1 MIERTITSAMRQK
14 LHNYFLSQY
23 EKYRDAVLSGERI
36 AGELEIEMVERQ
48 ENDLKQALPWKFDL
62 IEATRPLIWFAAN
75 LRFPSGEN
83 KGQPLKLSSWQVW
96 IIMVLFGWVDSR
108 LRRRYVDAYIEIAR
122 KNGKSTWAAAILVYL
137 AFASGERN
145 GNPCY
150 IAATTLDQ
158 AQECFDRAK
167 DELPQLCGVNVTNSK
182 YNKSIYDTLGR
193 IQAVTAS
200 PKDGKLPHGTIIDE
214 YHQHKD
220 NELVNSFTSG
230 NVSDPNALTMRITTA
245 GTDLNGVCKEEH
257 DKGMRV
263 LSGELSI
270 DRYFFAI
277 FTIDETDDP
286 ADPECW
292 IKANPNLNV
301 SVDMALLKSR
311 FDYSKSSAADMTVFK
326 TKNLNVWCH
335 SLARW
340 ANMAAWN
347 ERCTSAGGG
356 GGWQNFDIALEGRI
370 CYGGLD
376 LSSNSDFTAFTL
388 DFPLEDGRHVQRT
401 HCWLAEEM
409 KDTIARQCR
418 IPLDR
423 WIQAG
428 WVTATPGAV
437 IDYEYVREYLTEI
450 FTRYQLQYI
459 AADRWKI
466 EELVRIM
473 PSWFVD
479 VAYEFSQG
487 LKTMSP
493 SIQQFERFYL
503 EGKIYA
509 LDNECVTWMMSCA
522 EVFQDS
528 TGNIKLVKPKRRTE
542 ARIDGVITSVMALD
556 CALKHDAEP
565 VGDVSDLI
573 SFF

>member
-1 MIERTITSAMRQK
+1 MTERKISPQMRQK
-14 LHNYFLSQY
+14 LHLFFVDQY
-23 EKYRDAVLSGERI
+23 KQYRDDVLSGRRK
-36 AGELEIEMVERQ
+36 AGLLEKEMVLRQ
-48 ENDLKQALPWKFDL
+48 ERDLKAPPVGWSFAWIQ
-62 IEATRPLIWFAAN
+62 ATRPLIWFAAN
-75 LRFPSGEN
+75 LKFPSGDR
-83 KGQPLKLSSWQVW
+83 KGEPLKLSPWQCW
-96 IIMVLFGWVDSR
+96 IVMVIFGWINGR
-108 LRRRYVDAYIEIAR
+108 GHRRFIDAYIEIAR
-122 KNGKSTWAAAILVYL
+122 KNGKSSWAAAILLYL

-167 DELPQLCGVNVTNSK
+167 DELPPGAGMNITNSK
-182 YNKSIYDTLGR
+182 YNKTIYDENGR

-230 NVSDPNALTMRITTA
+230 NVSDPNTLTMRITTA

-257 DKGMRV
+257 DKGERV
-263 LSGELSI
+263 LRGELEI
-270 DRYFFAI
+270 DRYFFCI
-277 FTIDETDDP
+277 YTIDEGDDE
-286 ADPECW
+286 ADPEIW
-292 IKANPNLNV
+292 AKANPNMGI
-301 SVDMALLKSR
+301 SVDTALLQGR
-311 FDYSKSSAADMTVFK
+311 YDYSKSSASDMVVFR

-335 SLARW
+335 SLSRW
-340 ANMAAWN
+340 ANMEIWTQK
-347 ERCTSAGGG
+347 CTSLAH
-356 GGWQNFDIALEGRI
+356 GWQELDLNLDGHI

-388 DFPLEDGRHVQRT
+388 DFPIEDGRHVQRT
-401 HCWLAEEM
+401 HCWLAEDM

-437 IDYEYVREYLTEI
+437 IDYEYVREYLTDAY
-450 FTRYQLQYI
+450 TRFQLEYI
-459 AADRWKI
+459 ACDRWKI
-466 EELVRIM
+466 EELVRLM
-473 PSWFVD
+473 PPWFTD

-493 SIQQFERFYL
+493 SIQQYERAYL
-503 EGKIYA
+503 DGKIFA
-509 LDNECVTWMMSCA
+509 EDNECVTWMMSCA
-522 EVFQDS
+522 ETWQDS
-528 TGNIKLVKPKRRTE
+528 TGNVKLVKPKRRTE
-542 ARIDGVITSVMALD
+542 ARIDGVIASVMALD
-556 CALKHDAEP
+556 CAVKHDGEP

-573 SFF
+573 TFF

>member
-1 MIERTITSAMRQK
+1 MTERKISSGMRQK
-14 LHNYFLSQY
+14 LHAYFITQY
-23 EKYRDAVLSGERI
+23 EQYRDAVLSGKRN
-36 AGELEIEMVERQ
+36 AGRLEQDMVQRQ
-48 ENDLKQALPWKFDL
+48 EEDLKNLKGWTFSWDR
-62 IEATRPLIWFAAN
+62 ATRPLIWFACN
-75 LRFPSGEN
+75 LVFPSGN
-83 KGQPLKLSSWQVW
+83 KKGQPLKLASWQVW
-96 IIMVLFGWVDSR
+96 IVMVLFGWVDAKGH
-108 LRRRYVDAYIEIAR
+108 RRYVDAYIEIAR
-122 KNGKSTWAAAILVYL
+122 KNGKSSWAGAVLDYL
-137 AFASGERN
+137 AFASGECN

-167 DELPQLCGVNVTNSK
+167 DELTPSAGINVTNSK
-182 YNKSIYDTLGR
+182 YNKSLYDGTGR

-200 PKDGKLPHGTIIDE
+200 PKDGKLPHGAIIDE

-220 NELVNSFTSG
+220 NALVDSFTSG

-257 DKGMRV
+257 DKGVRV
-263 LSGELSI
+263 LSGELEI

-277 FTIDETDDP
+277 YTIDDTDDP
-286 ADPECW
+286 ADPNCW
-292 IKANPNLNV
+292 AKANPNMGV
-301 SVDMALLKSR
+301 SVDTAMLTAR
-311 FDYSKSSAADMTVFK
+311 YEYSKSSATDMTTFK

-340 ANMAAWN
+340 ANMNVWM
-347 ERCTSAGGG
+347 EKCTKKSDD
-356 GGWQNFDIALEGRI
+356 WQSFEESLDGRV

-376 LSSNSDFTAFTL
+376 LSSNSDFTACTL
-388 DFPLEDGRHVQRT
+388 DFPLENGKHVQLT
-401 HCWLAEEM
+401 HCWLAEDM

-423 WIQAG
+423 WIKAG
-428 WVTATPGAV
+428 WVTATPGAT
-437 IDYEYVREYLTEI
+437 IDYEYVREYLTDI
-450 FTRYQLQYI
+450 FSRYQLQYI

-493 SIQQFERFYL
+493 AIKQFERYYL
-503 EGKIYA
+503 EGNVYA

-522 EVFQDS
+522 EIFQDS
-528 TGNIKLVKPKRRTE
+528 TGNIKLVKPRRRTE

-556 CALKHDAEP
+556 CAIKHDAEP

>member
-1 MIERTITSAMRQK
+1 MIQRKISPAMSKSLQEYFVRQ
-14 LHNYFLSQY
+14 YI
-23 EKYRDAVLSGERI
+23 EYRDSVLSGSRL
-36 AGELEIEMVERQ
+36 AGAEEIRMVERQ
-48 ENDLKQALPWKFDL
+48 ENDLRRQMQWRFDF
-62 IEATRPLIWFAAN
+62 EVATRPLIWFACN
-75 LRFPSGEN
+75 LKFPSGER
-83 KGQPLKLSSWQVW
+83 KGEILKLSPWQVW
-96 IIMVLFGWVDSR
+96 ITMVLFGWVDSKGY
-108 LRRRYVDAYIEIAR
+108 RRFIDAYIEIAR
-122 KNGKSTWAAAILVYL
+122 KNGKSAWAAAMLCYL
-137 AFASGERN
+137 AFADGERN

-167 DELPQLCGVNVTNSK
+167 DELPPGAGVNITNSK
-182 YNKSIYDTLGR
+182 YNKSIYDTSGR

-220 NELVNSFTSG
+220 NELVDSFISG
-230 NVSDPNALTMRITTA
+230 NVSDPNALTIRITTA

-257 DKGMRV
+257 DKGLRV
-263 LSGELSI
+263 LSGELEM

-277 FTIDETDDP
+277 FSIDETDDP
-286 ADPECW
+286 TDPAVW
-292 IKANPNLNV
+292 GKANPNIGV
-301 SVDMALLKSR
+301 SVDLELLFAR
-311 FDYSKSSAADMTVFK
+311 FEYSKSSASDMTTFK

-335 SLARW
+335 SLSRW
-340 ANMAAWN
+340 ANMQIWT
-347 ERCTSAGGG
+347 EKCTSANHY
-356 GGWQNFDIALEGRI
+356 WLKFDNSLSGRL
-370 CYGGLD
+370 CFGGLD

-388 DFPLEDGRHVQRT
+388 DFPFDEGKHVQLT
-401 HCWLAEEM
+401 HCWIADDM
-409 KDTIARQCR
+409 KETIARQCR
-418 IPLDR
+418 IPLER

-428 WVTATPGAV
+428 WVTATPGAT
-437 IDYEYVREYLTEI
+437 IDYEYVREYLTDAYS
-450 FTRYQLQYI
+450 RYQLEYI

-473 PSWFVD
+473 PPWFVD

-493 SIQQFERFYL
+493 SIKQFERAYL
-503 EGKIYA
+503 EGAIYA
-509 LDNECVTWMMSCA
+509 LDNECVSWMMSCA
-522 EVFQDS
+522 EIFQDT

-556 CALKHDAEP
+556 CAMKHDAEP
-565 VGDVSDLI
+565 VGDVSSLI

>member
-1 MIERTITSAMRQK
+1 MIQRRISQTMQNS
-14 LHNYFLSQY
+14 LHEFFVAQY
-23 EKYRDAVLSGERI
+23 KKYQASIHTGSRN
-36 AGELEIEMVERQ
+36 AGISEIRMVERQ
-48 ENDLKQALPWKFDL
+48 EHDLERDFGWHFDL
-62 IEATRPLIWFAAN
+62 EAATRPLIWFACN
-75 LRFPSGEN
+75 LKFPSGDRKGEN
-83 KGQPLKLSSWQVW
+83 LKLSPWQIW
-96 IIMVLFGWVDSR
+96 ITMVLFGWVNR
-108 LRRRYVDAYIEIAR
+108 KNQRRYIDAYIEIAR
-122 KNGKSTWAAAILVYL
+122 KNGKSAWAAAILCYL
-137 AFASGERN
+137 AFATGEGN

-167 DELPQLCGVNVTNSK
+167 DELPPGAGVNITNSK
-182 YNKSIYDTLGR
+182 YNKTIYDTSGR

-220 NELVNSFTSG
+220 NELVNSFISG
-230 NVSDPNALTMRITTA
+230 NVSDPNAMTLRITTA

-257 DKGMRV
+257 DKGLRV
-263 LSGELSI
+263 LDGELEM

-277 FTIDETDDP
+277 YSIDETDDP
-286 ADPECW
+286 TNPAVW
-292 IKANPNLNV
+292 AKANPNLGV
-301 SVDMALLKSR
+301 SVDLELLNAR
-311 FDYSKSSAADMTVFK
+311 FEYSKSSASDMTTFK

-340 ANMAAWN
+340 ANMQIWT
-347 ERCTSAGGG
+347 EKCTSASHY
-356 GGWQNFDIALEGRI
+356 WLKFDNSLDGRL

-376 LSSNSDFTAFTL
+376 LSSNSDFTAITL
-388 DFPLEDGRHVQRT
+388 DFPMEEGKHVQLT
-401 HCWLAEEM
+401 HCWIADDM

-418 IPLDR
+418 IPLER

-428 WVTATPGAV
+428 WVTATPGAT
-437 IDYEYVREYLTEI
+437 IDYEYVREYLTDAYS
-450 FTRYQLQYI
+450 RYQLEYI

-473 PSWFVD
+473 PPWFVD

-493 SIQQFERFYL
+493 SIKQFERAYL
-503 EGKIYA
+503 EGNVYA
-509 LDNECVTWMMSCA
+509 LDNECVSWMMSCA
-522 EVFQDS
+522 EIFQDT

-556 CALKHDAEP
+556 CAIKHDAEP
-565 VGDVSDLI
+565 VGDMSNLI

>member
-1 MIERTITSAMRQK
+1 MTERKISPQMRQK
-14 LHNYFLSQY
+14 LHLFFVDQY
-23 EKYRDAVLSGERI
+23 KLYRDDVLSGRRK
-36 AGELEIEMVERQ
+36 AGLLEKEMVLRQ
-48 ENDLKQALPWKFDL
+48 ERDLKNPPAGWSFAWIQ
-62 IEATRPLIWFAAN
+62 ATRPLIWFAAN
-75 LRFPSGEN
+75 LKFPSGDR
-83 KGQPLKLSSWQVW
+83 KGEPLKLAPWQCW
-96 IIMVLFGWVDSR
+96 IVMVIFGWINGR
-108 LRRRYVDAYIEIAR
+108 GHRRFIDAYIEIAR
-122 KNGKSTWAAAILVYL
+122 KNGKSSWAAAILLYL

-167 DELPQLCGVNVTNSK
+167 DELPPGAGMNVTNSK
-182 YNKSIYDTLGR
+182 YNKTIYDENGR

-230 NVSDPNALTMRITTA
+230 NVSDPNTLTMRITTA

-257 DKGMRV
+257 DKGERV
-263 LSGELSI
+263 LRGELEI
-270 DRYFFAI
+270 ERYFFCI
-277 FTIDETDDP
+277 YTIDEGDDE
-286 ADPECW
+286 ADPEIW
-292 IKANPNLNV
+292 AKANPNMGI
-301 SVDMALLKSR
+301 SVDTALLQGR
-311 FDYSKSSAADMTVFK
+311 YDYSKSSASDMVVFR

-335 SLARW
+335 SLSRW
-340 ANMAAWN
+340 ANMQIWI
-347 ERCTSAGGG
+347 EKCTSSAH
-356 GGWQNFDIALEGRI
+356 GWQELDLNLDGHI

-388 DFPLEDGRHVQRT
+388 DFPIEDGRHVQRT
-401 HCWLAEEM
+401 HCWLAEDM

-437 IDYEYVREYLTEI
+437 IDYEYVREYLTDAY
-450 FTRYQLQYI
+450 TRFQLEYI
-459 AADRWKI
+459 ACDRWKI
-466 EELVRIM
+466 EELVRLM
-473 PSWFVD
+473 PPWFTD

-493 SIQQFERFYL
+493 SIQQYERAYL
-503 EGKIYA
+503 DGKIFA
-509 LDNECVTWMMSCA
+509 EDNECVTWMMSCA
-522 EVFQDS
+522 ETWQDS
-528 TGNIKLVKPKRRTE
+528 TGNVKLVKPKRRTE
-542 ARIDGVITSVMALD
+542 ARIDGVISSVMALD
-556 CALKHDAEP
+556 CAIKHDGEP

-573 SFF
+573 TFF

>member
-1 MIERTITSAMRQK
+1 MTERKITAQMRQR
-14 LHNYFLSQY
+14 LHLYFVEQY
-23 EKYRDAVLSGERI
+23 NRYRDAVLSGERV
-36 AGELEIEMVERQ
+36 AGRLERDMIERQ
-48 ENDLKQALPWKFDL
+48 ERDLKNPPSGWIFDPV
-62 IEATRPLIWFAAN
+62 AGTRPLIWFAAN
-75 LRFPSGEN
+75 LKFPSGDK
-83 KGQPLKLSSWQVW
+83 KGEPLKLSSWQCW
-96 IIMVLFGWVDSR
+96 IVMVLFGWID
-108 LRRRYVDAYIEIAR
+108 RRGNRRFIDAYIEIAR
-122 KNGKSTWAAAILVYL
+122 KNGKSSWAAAILLYL
-137 AFASGERN
+137 AFATGERN

-150 IAATTLDQ
+150 IAATSLDQ
-158 AQECFDRAK
+158 AQECFDRAR
-167 DELPQLCGVNVTNSK
+167 DELPPGAGMNITNSK
-182 YNKSIYDTLGR
+182 YNKSIYDENGR

-200 PKDGKLPHGTIIDE
+200 PKDGKLPHGAIIDE

-257 DKGMRV
+257 DKGERV
-263 LSGELSI
+263 LRGDLSI
-270 DRYFFAI
+270 ERYFFCI
-277 FTIDETDDP
+277 YTIDDGDDES
-286 ADPECW
+286 DPSVW
-292 IKANPNLNV
+292 AKANPNLGV
-301 SVDMALLKSR
+301 SVDTALLQGR
-311 FDYSKSSAADMTVFK
+311 YDYSKSSAADMVVFR
-326 TKNLNVWCH
+326 TKNLNVWVH
-335 SLARW
+335 SLAKW
-340 ANMAAWN
+340 MNMETWDQK
-347 ERCTSAGGG
+347 CTSLAD
-356 GGWQNFDIALEGRI
+356 GWRKLDLSLDGHI

-401 HCWLAEEM
+401 HCWIAEDM

-428 WVTATPGAV
+428 WVTATPGSV
-437 IDYEYVREYLTEI
+437 IDYAYVQEFLTDCY
-450 FTRYQLQYI
+450 TRYQLEFI

-473 PSWFVD
+473 PPWFTD

-493 SIQQFERFYL
+493 SIQQFERAYL
-503 EGKIYA
+503 EGRVFA
-509 LDNECVTWMMSCA
+509 EDNECVTWMMSCA
-522 EVFQDS
+522 EVWQDS

-556 CALKHDAEP
+556 CAIKHDAEP

>member
-1 MIERTITSAMRQK
+1 MTERKISPQMRQK
-14 LHNYFLSQY
+14 LHLFFIDQY
-23 EKYRDAVLSGERI
+23 KQYRDDVLHGRRK
-36 AGELEIEMVERQ
+36 AGFLERQ
-48 ENDLKQALPWKFDL
+48 MVQRQEDDLKNPPEGWSFAWIQ
-62 IEATRPLIWFAAN
+62 ATRPLIWFAAN
-75 LRFPSGEN
+75 LKFPSGER
-83 KGQPLKLSSWQVW
+83 KGEPLKLSPWQCW
-96 IIMVLFGWVDSR
+96 IVMVIFGWINGR
-108 LRRRYVDAYIEIAR
+108 GYRRFIDAYVEIAR
-122 KNGKSTWAAAILVYL
+122 KNGKSSWAAAILLYL

-167 DELPQLCGVNVTNSK
+167 DELPPGAGMNITNSK
-182 YNKSIYDTLGR
+182 YNKTIYDEDGR

-230 NVSDPNALTMRITTA
+230 NVSDPNTLTMRITTA

-257 DKGMRV
+257 DKGERV
-263 LSGELSI
+263 LRGELQI
-270 DRYFFAI
+270 DRYFFCI
-277 FTIDETDDP
+277 YTIDEGDDE
-286 ADPECW
+286 ADPEVW
-292 IKANPNLNV
+292 TKANPNLGI
-301 SVDMALLKSR
+301 SVDTALLQGR
-311 FDYSKSSAADMTVFK
+311 YDYSKSSASDMVVFR

-335 SLARW
+335 SLSRW
-340 ANMAAWN
+340 ANMEIWTQK
-347 ERCTSAGGG
+347 CTSLAH
-356 GGWQNFDIALEGRI
+356 GWQELDLQLDGHIS
-370 CYGGLD
+370 YGGLD

-388 DFPLEDGRHVQRT
+388 DFPIEDGRHVQRT
-401 HCWLAEEM
+401 HCWLAEDM

-437 IDYEYVREYLTEI
+437 IDYEYVREYLTDAY
-450 FTRYQLQYI
+450 TRFQLEYI
-459 AADRWKI
+459 ACDRWKI
-466 EELVRIM
+466 EELVRLM
-473 PSWFVD
+473 PPWFTD

-493 SIQQFERFYL
+493 SIQQYERAYL
-503 EGKIYA
+503 DGKIFA
-509 LDNECVTWMMSCA
+509 EDNECVTWMMSCA
-522 EVFQDS
+522 ETWQDS
-528 TGNIKLVKPKRRTE
+528 TGNVKLVKPKRRTE
-542 ARIDGVITSVMALD
+542 ARIDGVISSVMALD
-556 CALKHDAEP
+556 CAVKHDGEP

-573 SFF
+573 TFF

>member
-1 MIERTITSAMRQK
+1 MTERKISPQMRQK
-14 LHNYFLSQY
+14 LHLFFIDQY
-23 EKYRDAVLSGERI
+23 NQYRDDVLHGRRK
-36 AGELEIEMVERQ
+36 AGFLERQ
-48 ENDLKQALPWKFDL
+48 MVQRQEDDLKNPPEGWSFAWIQ
-62 IEATRPLIWFAAN
+62 ATRPLIWFAAN
-75 LRFPSGEN
+75 LKFPSGER
-83 KGQPLKLSSWQVW
+83 KGEPLKLSPWQCW
-96 IIMVLFGWVDSR
+96 IVMVIFGWINGR
-108 LRRRYVDAYIEIAR
+108 GYRRFIDAYVEIAR
-122 KNGKSTWAAAILVYL
+122 KNGKSSWAAAILLYL

-167 DELPQLCGVNVTNSK
+167 DELPPGAGMNITNSK
-182 YNKSIYDTLGR
+182 YNKTIYDEDGR

-230 NVSDPNALTMRITTA
+230 NVSDPNTLTMRITTA

-257 DKGMRV
+257 DKGERV
-263 LSGELSI
+263 LRGELRI
-270 DRYFFAI
+270 DRYFFCI
-277 FTIDETDDP
+277 YTIDEGDDE
-286 ADPECW
+286 ADPEVW
-292 IKANPNLNV
+292 TKANPNLGI
-301 SVDMALLKSR
+301 SVDTALLQGR
-311 FDYSKSSAADMTVFK
+311 YDYSKSSASDMVVFR

-335 SLARW
+335 SLSRW
-340 ANMAAWN
+340 ANMEIWTQK
-347 ERCTSAGGG
+347 CTSLAH
-356 GGWQNFDIALEGRI
+356 GWQELDLQLDGHIS
-370 CYGGLD
+370 YGGLD

-388 DFPLEDGRHVQRT
+388 DFPIEDGRHVQRT
-401 HCWLAEEM
+401 HCWLAEDM

-437 IDYEYVREYLTEI
+437 IDYEYVREYLTDAY
-450 FTRYQLQYI
+450 TRFQLEYI
-459 AADRWKI
+459 ACDRWKI
-466 EELVRIM
+466 EELVRLM
-473 PSWFVD
+473 PPWFTD

-493 SIQQFERFYL
+493 SIQQYERAYL
-503 EGKIYA
+503 DGKIFA
-509 LDNECVTWMMSCA
+509 EDNECVTWMMSCA
-522 EVFQDS
+522 ETWQDS
-528 TGNIKLVKPKRRTE
+528 TGNVKLVKPKRRTE
-542 ARIDGVITSVMALD
+542 ARIDGVISSVMALD
-556 CALKHDAEP
+556 CAVKHDGEP

-573 SFF
+573 TFF